1 MSELERFRRLKMCLF
16 IADFVSKEP
25 WAFKNFGIKENNLFR
40 RHFMREFYC
49 VAERVG
55 EINKVVDFC
64 FG

>member
-1 MSELERFRRLKMCLF
+1 MNLL
-16 IADFVSKEP
+16 IADFVSKET
-25 WAFKNFGIKENNLFR
+25 WAFKNFGIKENNLFQ

-49 VAERVG
+49 GVERVG

>member
-1 MSELERFRRLKMCLF
+1 MNWNVSVGLKCVCLSR
-16 IADFVSKEP
+16 ILSVRNLR
-25 WAFKNFGIKENNLFR
+25 AFNNFGIKENNLFR

-49 VAERVG
+49 GVERVG